1 MCQKL
6 YLLYNLLSR
15 LESSYL
21 KVCSKFKILYLGIC
35 QWTEWC
41 VWQNV
46 KNMKIKCLIHGLSCI
61 CGVFVCFH
69 SVETSQTKYP
79 NKIYW
84 QTDCFRV
91 VMELA
96 RRSLLKLLEISYHSS
111 ILQSGMD
118 GMDFFSRGQLYDS
131 FIFTLKYKNN
141 YTGLSVR
148 SWLKLC

>member
-1 MCQKL
+1 
-6 YLLYNLLSR
+6 
-15 LESSYL
+15 
-21 KVCSKFKILYLGIC
+21 
-35 QWTEWC
+35 
-41 VWQNV
+41 
-46 KNMKIKCLIHGLSCI
+46 
-61 CGVFVCFH
+61 
-69 SVETSQTKYP
+69 
-79 NKIYW
+79 
-84 QTDCFRV
+84 
-91 VMELA
+91 MELA